1 MSTKTLGGYLEA
13 VDRKRKNRS
22 TPTPLTARANVYAA
36 MGHYITWA
44 EELTRTEGT
53 EYAQGTSALL
63 GHLIYTLGVDART
76 TLPEAKVRYLM
87 EYPLEEDMP
96 RHEPTQERMEEAL
109 RATWGADDRFIGHLS
124 GGLFGSYMKALTTL
138 KPHARALGRDLS
150 ECARDYLKGL

>member
-22 TPTPLTARANVYAA
+22 TPTPLAARANVYDA
-36 MGHYITWA
+36 MGRYIGA
-44 EELTRTEGT
+44 AGNHPVTEST
-53 EYAQGTSALL
+53 DTHSFLL

-87 EYPLEEDMP
+87 EYPLEEDMV
-96 RHEPTQERMEEAL
+96 RHAPTQERMDEAL

-150 ECARDYLKGL
+150 ECARDHLKGL